1 MTASTQAPKQ
11 AAEQAKDLIAE
22 FAFFDDWEDRY
33 QYLIDMGRRL
43 PPLDDCHKTDENRL
57 MGCQSVVYFI
67 ANYKAPYLYFSAAS
81 DAAIV
86 QGLIALMFRVYSGQ
100 RPADILALPATFLGD
115 IGLDEHLSP
124 TRKNGLSALVEKIMA
139 HAALKA
145 DNAP

>member
-1 MTASTQAPKQ
+1 MTTPQQPPQ
-11 AAEQAKDLIAE
+11 LAAEQAKDLIAE

-43 PPLDDCHKTDENRL
+43 PPLDDCHKIEANRL

-67 ANYKAPYLYFSAAS
+67 AEYKAPYLYFSAAS

-86 QGLIALMFRVYSGQ
+86 QGLIALMLRVYSGQ
-100 RPADILALPATFLGD
+100 KPADILALPATFLND

-139 HAALKA
+139 HAAQKA
-145 DNAP
+145 DSAP